1 MNRIFL
7 TQSEMINYIVVI
19 IITFSVGTT
28 GCGAVSTSGR
38 YETSD
43 SKGESS
49 EVKDRS
55 SNENIKV
62 EETFDLTPFRPEI
75 NLENTEFLTDSY
87 SESGDAWYEYDE
99 KIESAKNKRIIG
111 TEDGFRVQI
120 IATDNLDEAN
130 KFNTD
135 ISSLIPNHRTY
146 INFEPPFYKVKL
158 GDFRENN
165 EANDMRFRLSQMG
178 YTESKVVRESI
189 NIFEQ

>member
-1 MNRIFL
+1 MNTLFIN
-7 TQSEMINYIVVI
+7 QSELIKHIMVSMIILSFWV
-19 IITFSVGTT
+19 T

-43 SKGESS
+43 TKKENT
-49 EVKDRS
+49 EVEDKPIHKDKA
-55 SNENIKV
+55 E

-75 NLENTEFLTDSY
+75 NLESTEFTTESY
-87 SESGDAWYEYDE
+87 SESGDAWYEYAE
-99 KIESAKNKRIIG
+99 KIESTKNKKIIT

-120 IATDNLDEAN
+120 IATDNLEEAN
-130 KFNTD
+130 RINTD

-146 INFEPPFYKVKL
+146 VNFEPPFYKVKL

-165 EANDMRFRLSQMG
+165 EANDMRFKLSQMG

-189 NIFEQ
+189 NIFE